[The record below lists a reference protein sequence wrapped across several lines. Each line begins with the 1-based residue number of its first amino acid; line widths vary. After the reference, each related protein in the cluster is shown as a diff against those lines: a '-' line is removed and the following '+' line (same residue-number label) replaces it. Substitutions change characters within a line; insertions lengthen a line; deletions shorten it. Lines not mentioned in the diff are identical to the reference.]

1 MERRKGLTARRL
13 MALFCV
19 SALLVVVC
27 ATVVLGA
34 DKAKYSPVV
43 FSTGWA
49 LLPPVV
55 AIALA

>member
-43 FSTGWA
+43 IATGCSYCTG
-49 LLPPVV
+49 VNN
-55 AIALA
+55 